1 MEFQLN
7 HLQANST
14 IDNIDQIYSD
24 VTCRVSLLIPNAL
37 NDEHSAILNERLEKS
52 MHLRLKLF
60 EPNTDDSNAPA
71 DNMSKDN
78 RNVNFKPVG
87 GSKRPVDGSKQS
99 NMRFRRSSETELTE
113 MEIIEG
119 PIRVFRDNFKSGLNA
134 SCSLSLRDFDH
145 TFAFN
150 SLINNTIFA
159 PASLIDQNNSACKL
173 VNQGNIKL
181 FFSSFVFMTFFIRWV
196 L

>member
-7 HLQANST
+7 HVQANST
-14 IDNIDQIYSD
+14 IDNVDQIYSD

-87 GSKRPVDGSKQS
+87 GPRRPVDGNKQS

-113 MEIIEG
+113 MKIIEG

-150 SLINNTIFA
+150 SLINSTIFA
-159 PASLIDQNNSACKL
+159 PASLIEQNNSASQL

-181 FFSSFVFMTFFIRWV
+181 FFSWFVFITFVIRW
-196 L
+196 LL